1 MESQIWVVSTLLI
14 SIVLIVLTIVKLK
27 FHPFLA
33 LLLASF
39 FVGAMMGMGPLE
51 MVNAI
56 ESGIGGTLGFLAAV
70 IGLGTILG
78 KMMEVSG
85 AAERIG
91 LTLQRCRWLS
101 ADVIMVLV
109 GLICGITL
117 FVEVGVVLLI
127 PLAFSIAK
135 KTNTSLLK
143 LAIPLCTALMAVHCV
158 VPPHPAALFVAN
170 KLGADIGTVIVYG
183 LLVGLIASLVGGG
196 NLTEEYASLPTLLG
210 AYAALR
216 VFLRPDW
223 TKRLFAPALLMGVC
237 TMAAFLLRANNAL
250 PLAALT
256 LTLSLCL
263 LAKKQFAPLGQC
275 AAGFAAG
282 LALCALPVVI
292 WLAARGAL
300 RAAWYGAIVHNMRYT
315 ETGSTGRVAM
325 LLHSRYGLA
334 AMLMAAL
341 ACLGALALRKKSP
354 MLALGMAAA
363 AAAGALAAFLSRKF
377 YDHYLILGAP
387 MAVLGLAATLAAI
400 QKPRV
405 RAVSAIVL
413 TCCCALWLGINGHA
427 ANRTRLSERADWA
440 QFTADAQALMAQVPQ
455 DERDRFMAYRVEPR
469 WYVAAEALPCM
480 RFYFLQEVLA
490 QADPAVMD
498 EIVQTFE
505 TDPPRWL
512 VIYYNRAFNPPYDAR
527 VAAIFETNYEF
538 VDAAGQYQ
546 LLRLKEGLPCE
557 PNS

>member
-1 MESQIWVVSTLLI
+1 MKT
-14 SIVLIVLTIVKLK
+14 
-27 FHPFLA
+27 
-33 LLLASF
+33 
-39 FVGAMMGMGPLE
+39 
-51 MVNAI
+51 
-56 ESGIGGTLGFLAAV
+56 
-70 IGLGTILG
+70 
-78 KMMEVSG
+78 
-85 AAERIG
+85 ER
-91 LTLQRCRWLS
+91 RS
-101 ADVIMVLV
+101 ADVLLSAAMALV
-109 GLICGITL
+109 FGLIFYTFNTPLGPSIGSDNAMYLTL
-117 FVEVGVVLLI
+117 G
-127 PLAFSIAK
+127 
-135 KTNTSLLK
+135 
-143 LAIPLCTALMAVHCV
+143 TALAKGCAPYTQIFDHKGPMLYLLQMLPQLFSGGYSTLAVFIQQVIVLFLCLRV
-158 VPPHPAALFVAN
+158 VSRIART
-170 KLGADIGTVIVYG
+170 LGAYSGVTQLFYLALIG
-183 LLVGLIASLVGGG
+183 SLVGGG

-223 TKRLFAPALLMGVC
+223 TKRLFAPALLMGAC

-256 LTLSLCL
+256 LTLALCL

-300 RAAWYGAIVHNMRYT
+300 RAAWYGAIVHNMRYA
-315 ETGSTGRVAM
+315 ETGGTGRVAM
-325 LLHSRYGLA
+325 LLHSRYGLT

-354 MLALGMAAA
+354 MLALGMVAA

-387 MAVLGLAATLAAI
+387 MAVLGMAAALAAI
-400 QKPRV
+400 QKPRA
-405 RAVSAIVL
+405 RAVSAIAL

-427 ANRTRLSERADWA
+427 ANQTRLSERADWA

-505 TDPPRWL
+505 ADPPRWL